1 MNDEAEYKLKCLR
14 AAVEAMRKKQK
25 EYFAMRTSTA
35 LRHAKELEAQVDKM
49 LQEP

>member
-1 MNDEAEYKLKCLR
+1 MSEEITYKLKCLR
-14 AAVEAMRKKQK
+14 AAVEAMRRKQK

-35 LRHAKELEAQVDKM
+35 LRQAKELEAQVDKM